1 MAQVVTQDQLWKAV
15 CNLLQKLEMAT
26 GDNAPRLSH
35 VEPILPVTDIIKT
48 VNYWHD
54 VLGFSNKWTWGDP
67 PGYGGVN
74 WQGVFIQFLLD
85 PKLAALSKGNSI
97 FIRVKNLEASYQF
110 HQNKNAEIVE
120 PLENKPWG
128 LAGYTLRDNNGYYII
143 IAGAPVPDKEKSQT
157 TIPESVNIIQRMPT
171 VKEYLDLV
179 EAVGWGKYTNPAF
192 AEKILAAPV
201 FAVVAE
207 DPETREAIGCA
218 LVLGDGAG
226 FYYIKDLMVHPTWQK
241 KHVGSMLMKQLTD
254 WLDMN
259 APEIAHA
266 YLFTGENLAAFYKQ
280 FDFAPA
286 FGMVRQI
293 KQGKK

>member
-1 MAQVVTQDQLWKAV
+1 MA
-15 CNLLQKLEMAT
+15 N

-67 PGYGGVN
+67 PDYGGVN

-85 PKLAALSKGNSI
+85 PKLAARSKGNSI

-128 LAGYTLRDNNGYYII
+128 MAGYTLRDNNGYYII
-143 IAGAPVPDKEKSQT
+143 FAGALIPGKEKKEITKPQAVS
-157 TIPESVNIIQRMPT
+157 IIQRRPT

-179 EAVGWGKYTNPAF
+179 EAVGWGKYTNPDL

-207 DPETREAIGCA
+207 DPETNQAIGCA

-226 FYYIKDLMVHPTWQK
+226 FYYVKDLMVHPAWQK
-241 KHVGSMLMKQLTD
+241 KQVGSMLMKELTG

-259 APEIAHA
+259 APGIAHA
-266 YLFTGENLAAFYKQ
+266 YLFTGENLAPFYKQ

-293 KQGKK
+293 KQDKK